1 MSSDYSRSKGLSSA
15 LCYVDPRAAF
25 RFLEEAFGF
34 EPLFIILDEND
45 QIAHS
50 EMTYGDSV
58 VMVGSEWSEN
68 HASPKNTG
76 GKNTQ
81 TVHVQLEA
89 GEDIDAHCE
98 HARKAGAEIIAE
110 CDTQFYGDRTYRA
123 RDPEGHI
130 WTFGVT
136 VEAKTADEW
145 DAAAGGGLRTVTSL

>member
-1 MSSDYSRSKGLSSA
+1 MSDDFRRGKGLSSA
-15 LCYVDPRAAF
+15 LCYGDPRTAF
-25 RFLEEAFGF
+25 KFLEEAFGF

-50 EMTYGDSV
+50 EMTFGNSV
-58 VMVGSEWSEN
+58 IMVGSEWSDD
-68 HASPKNTG
+68 HRSPKNLS

-98 HARKAGAEIIAE
+98 HARKSGAEIIAE
-110 CDTQFYGDRTYRA
+110 PDTQFYGDRTYRA

-136 VEAKTADEW
+136 LETKSPEEW